1 MRSFVIDTLRH
12 AFRMPLIVAVS
23 VNRALVAHFF
33 TATLTFRG
41 DVINLNLI
49 FIPKEQF
56 TPSAFSLLFL

>member
-1 MRSFVIDTLRH
+1 
-12 AFRMPLIVAVS
+12 MPLIVAVS